1 MEKVIIMDT
10 EYIAKKLFQC
20 KELVENSTSEEQK
33 KIYQGYLEFWQEKAK
48 NIKIHSKIPIKE
60 SLKEA
65 EKPEPIVVLTQTPI
79 EEEVGPESVEVIEE
93 PQWTAEEE
101 LSRAEEFEATY
112 PNKHAYLRRNG
123 EILKTKA
130 FKEFLNQSTVE

>member
-1 MEKVIIMDT
+1 MDT
-10 EYIAKKLFQC
+10 KYIARKLFQC
-20 KELVENSTSEEQK
+20 EELVKNSTSEEQK

-60 SLKEA
+60 SFKEV
-65 EKPEPIVVLTQTPI
+65 EPEPIEVV
-79 EEEVGPESVEVIEE
+79 EE

-101 LSRAEEFEATY
+101 LLRAEEFEATY

>member
-1 MEKVIIMDT
+1 MDT

-48 NIKIHSKIPIKE
+48 NIKIHSKIPIKGPIKE
-60 SLKEA
+60 PLKEI
-65 EKPEPIVVLTQTPI
+65 EKPESIEVVIPEL
-79 EEEVGPESVEVIEE
+79 EVEPEPEKVTEE
-93 PQWTAEEE
+93 PQRTADEE
-101 LSRAEEFEATY
+101 LLRAEEFEATY

>member
-1 MEKVIIMDT
+1 MDT

-20 KELVENSTSEEQK
+20 KELVKNSTSEDQK

-60 SLKEA
+60 ALKEA
-65 EKPEPIVVLTQTPI
+65 EKPEPI
-79 EEEVGPESVEVIEE
+79 EVETSEPETMGDNWKGLNKMIDAI

-101 LSRAEEFEATY
+101 LVKAEEFEATY

-123 EILKTKA
+123 EVLKTKA
-130 FKEFLNQSTVE
+130 FKEFLNPSTVE